1 MPLGVEE
8 LRTQA
13 IVPDAVARY
22 DGGDVHLPFDLEFAI
37 AGLEPARE
45 RFESAVNRGD
55 AEVTNAEAERLV
67 PGEPEDPRL
76 YGEWVSERHSAANA
90 AMALP
95 DRVTV
100 LTCIGCGAMGRE
112 ERCDGDCSEHK
123 LVLVSAVDHDELL
136 RAADAARVRAARL
149 ASAVRPFVDVH
160 ARSGDPRDTLLE
172 LRDGARRAL
181 RDGGR
186 VEPRTDWASPAT
198 VTGWWC
204 AQCGNVDMPQPCL
217 GVCVWR
223 PADWVSLALYERR
236 LRLAEPDLRAA
247 RSLSG
252 FLARAAAVTPRAGE
266 GQRNLDAFRAQ
277 ARAALEDLR

>member
-1 MPLGVEE
+1 V
-8 LRTQA
+8 
-13 IVPDAVARY
+13 
-22 DGGDVHLPFDLEFAI
+22 
-37 AGLEPARE
+37 
-45 RFESAVNRGD
+45 
-55 AEVTNAEAERLV
+55 
-67 PGEPEDPRL
+67 
-76 YGEWVSERHSAANA
+76 
-90 AMALP
+90 ALP

-136 RAADAARVRAARL
+136 HAADAARVHAARL
-149 ASAVRPFVDVH
+149 ASAVRPFAD
-160 ARSGDPRDTLLE
+160 ADGRPGDPGQVLLA

-198 VTGWWC
+198 VIGWWC
-204 AQCGNVDMPQPCL
+204 AQCGNVDMPQPCI

-236 LRLAEPDLRAA
+236 LGLAEPDLRAE

-266 GQRNLDAFRAQ
+266 GQRNLDAFSAQ
-277 ARAALEDLR
+277 ARTVLRDLRRLPRGGPGAP

>member
-1 MPLGVEE
+1 MRLG
-8 LRTQA
+8 T
-13 IVPDAVARY
+13 
-22 DGGDVHLPFDLEFAI
+22 
-37 AGLEPARE
+37 
-45 RFESAVNRGD
+45 
-55 AEVTNAEAERLV
+55 
-67 PGEPEDPRL
+67 GETEDPRA
-76 YGEWVSERHSAANA
+76 YGEWVSERLSAATAA

-112 ERCDGDCSEHK
+112 QRCDGQCSEHK
-123 LVLVSAVDHDELL
+123 LVLVSAVDHDAMV

-149 ASAVRPFVDVH
+149 VSAVRPFADAH
-160 ARSGDPRDTLLE
+160 ARSRDPRDALLE

-181 RDGGR
+181 RAGGR
-186 VEPRTDWASPAT
+186 AEPSTEWTSPIT

-236 LRLAEPDLRAA
+236 LRMAEPDLRAA

-266 GQRNLDAFRAQ
+266 WQRNLDAFRAQ
-277 ARAALEDLR
+277 ARVALEDSR